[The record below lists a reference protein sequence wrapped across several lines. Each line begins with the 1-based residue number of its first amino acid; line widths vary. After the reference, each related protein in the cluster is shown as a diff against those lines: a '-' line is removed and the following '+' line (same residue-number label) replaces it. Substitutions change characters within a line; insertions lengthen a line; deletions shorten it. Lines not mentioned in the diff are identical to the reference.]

1 MSKLKIEPINLDKA
15 SNAKSI
21 SKNISD
27 VVDFQISTASDI
39 NRLINELNKVL
50 PLITTPFDDS
60 NIKQQLKQLEKKLK
74 STPDSVYDD
83 SKIKESVN
91 ELKGSIPSEY
101 NDSAIKRQ
109 LSDTMLKIEGLAIE
123 MLDIKDAMQSGDE
136 LLAATLLKCDDLTG
150 EVAALKT
157 SSAAN
162 QKEIRSNRKEAG
174 FKIDVVEQKLN
185 NITEIK

>member
-1 MSKLKIEPINLDKA
+1 MPKLKIEPINLDKA
-15 SNAKSI
+15 SDAKSI

-83 SKIKESVN
+83 SKIKDTI
-91 ELKGSIPSEY
+91 GS
-101 NDSAIKRQ
+101 R
-109 LSDTMLKIEGLAIE
+109 
-123 MLDIKDAMQSGDE
+123 
-136 LLAATLLKCDDLTG
+136 
-150 EVAALKT
+150 
-157 SSAAN
+157 
-162 QKEIRSNRKEAG
+162 
-174 FKIDVVEQKLN
+174 F
-185 NITEIK
+185 